1 MLILMVNASFIGA
14 LLGLH
19 TQRNILRADS
29 AARFVRS
36 GTNINEIY
44 SEGCAGLC
52 RPGDDYD
59 RHNRNVD
66 RQTRDQPPHDA
77 AGYRPDSR
85 LSDHIRIFL

>member
-44 SEGCAGLC
+44 SEEELLS
-52 RPGDDYD
+52 
-59 RHNRNVD
+59 
-66 RQTRDQPPHDA
+66 QLRDMS
-77 AGYRPDSR
+77 SR
-85 LSDHIRIFL
+85 G